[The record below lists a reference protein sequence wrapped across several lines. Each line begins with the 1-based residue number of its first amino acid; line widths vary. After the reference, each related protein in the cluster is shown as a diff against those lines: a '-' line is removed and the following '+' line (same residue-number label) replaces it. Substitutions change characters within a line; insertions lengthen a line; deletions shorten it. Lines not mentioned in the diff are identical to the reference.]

1 MPKTETTSFIVTG
14 NVRTEVSPMTFVLT
28 HYAKNLHAVFLRGKK
43 TLSLGDC
50 FWSILT
56 LFSRYNNKSQ
66 KWSYETDTKA

>member
-43 TLSLGDC
+43 LCHQGTVFGR
-50 FWSILT
+50 F
-56 LFSRYNNKSQ
+56 
-66 KWSYETDTKA
+66 